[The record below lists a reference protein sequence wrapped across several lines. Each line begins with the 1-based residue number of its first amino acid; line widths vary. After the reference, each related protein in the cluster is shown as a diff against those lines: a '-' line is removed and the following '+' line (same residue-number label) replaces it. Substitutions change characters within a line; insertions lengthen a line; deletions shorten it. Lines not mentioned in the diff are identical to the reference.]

1 LTDNAIVDGEKSAI
15 RIKADGSCSA
25 ASDLSRW
32 LVERSSR
39 LSQYVISLIYTVH
52 SKYLHL

>member
-39 LSQYVISLIYTVH
+39 LSQYMISLIYTVH
-52 SKYLHL
+52 SKYLQ